1 MKKLALFLLLGFALV
16 LLRLPASLMD
26 HVVASASDG
35 RIRIAAAEGSFW
47 RGSGTLATSDGQ
59 RRLRAMRPLT
69 WRFGAT
75 GSALS
80 LQLGEQGRPLAQLLF
95 SVSGAD
101 LSGLDLDL
109 PAALI
114 ADAIPH
120 PAARVGW
127 RGNAQFSAPA
137 IACDWQGLCNGE
149 LRITWRDAGVDIV
162 PGQRFGD
169 YLLTLRLIGKRT
181 ALELDTVTG
190 SIRVA
195 GRGELNRNGT
205 GSFAGTVEGDPEIV
219 DRIPNIMD
227 HNAAR
232 GGKPGMIRIMFP

>member
-1 MKKLALFLLLGFALV
+1 MKKLAVFVLLGLALV

-26 HVVASASDG
+26 PVVAAASDG
-35 RIRIAAAEGSFW
+35 RLRIAAAEGSFW
-47 RGSGTLATSDGQ
+47 RGSGTLATSDG
-59 RRLRAMRPLT
+59 RRQLRAVRPVT
-69 WRFGAT
+69 WRFGTT

-80 LQLGEQGRPLAQLLF
+80 FQFGEQGSALAQLLF
-95 SVSGAD
+95 SVSGTD

-114 ADAIPH
+114 AEAIPH
-120 PAARVGW
+120 PAARAGW
-127 RGNAQFSAPA
+127 RGNARFSAPA
-137 IACDWQGLCNGE
+137 VACDWQGRCNGE

-162 PGQRFGD
+162 PAQRFGD
-169 YLLTLRLIGKRT
+169 YLLTLRLVGDRI

-195 GRGELNRNGT
+195 GRGELDRNGT
-205 GSFAGTVEGDPEIV
+205 GSFAGTVEGNPEIV

-227 HNAAR
+227 RNAAR
-232 GGKPGMIRIMFP
+232 GDQPGMIRILFP